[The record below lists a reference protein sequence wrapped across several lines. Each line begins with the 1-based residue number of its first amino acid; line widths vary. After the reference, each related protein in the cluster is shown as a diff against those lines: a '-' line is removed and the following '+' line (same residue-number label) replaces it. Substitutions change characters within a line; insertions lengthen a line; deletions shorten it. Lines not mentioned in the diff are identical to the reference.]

1 MSKKHSVAL
10 FVVLA
15 LMMLSALPASANV
28 LKSATATANCQG
40 YTLTATAADL
50 VKGKTYVIDYN
61 FALSCNGGSPVNVP
75 GSITFTATAKTQ
87 TVTASGTFPGLVG
100 SCVVTGTAALEVGKD
115 KVIVI
120 IINGV
125 SKAPLSCS
133 PITANCALIVAEQ
146 GVPITPVTL
155 TASGGA
161 GPPYTFTATG
171 LPTGLSISP
180 SGTISGT
187 PTVSGTFSYTVT
199 ITDSQGNTGTINC
212 SVTVNPPIS
221 VTCSATNTGE
231 VGVPFNS
238 GPITVT
244 GGVPPYTFSIG
255 SGTLP
260 AGLTLNT
267 STGAVTGTPTA
278 SGTFTIKV
286 TDSLGA
292 TGTGCTITINPPIS
306 VTCSA
311 TNTGEV
317 GVPFNSGPIT
327 VTGGVPPYTFSIGSG
342 TLPAGLTLN
351 TSTGAVTG
359 TPTAP
364 GTFTIKVTDSLGG
377 TGTGCTITINPP
389 ISVTCSATN
398 TGEVGV
404 PFNSGPITVTGG
416 APPYTFSIG
425 SGTLP
430 AGLTLNTSTGAVTGT
445 PTAPGTFTIKV
456 TDSLGATG
464 TGCTIT
470 INPPISVTCSATN
483 TGEVGVPFNSGP
495 ITVTGG
501 VPPYT
506 FSIGSG
512 TLPAGLTLNTSTGA
526 VTGTPT
532 ASGTFTIKV
541 TDSLGATGTGCTI
554 TINPPISVTCSGTT
568 AGIVG
573 APFNSGPITVT
584 GGTAPYTFSIVGT
597 LPAGLTLNAST
608 GAVTGTPT
616 ASGTFSIQVTDSLG
630 AVGTPTCPITI
641 STPPCLTSQLGAAAG
656 FSVLGLQGANIQLGG
671 QLQIAGN
678 VGIGV
683 NGQINVSS
691 GDSFPGTLFA
701 DPSAKVTISKGSGF
715 AGGVVTQSMTA
726 IQSAAMAEATLV
738 GSLSPTQTLSQI
750 QSAVTITG
758 NGGQN
763 VILVNGSVNLSRNQN
778 LTISGGANDTFIF
791 NITGGFDLNGA
802 NIVLKGISP
811 DQVLFYFPGSGNQ
824 IQINNGNTAGIFLAP
839 QRNISIMGGTHTS
852 EFISG
857 GSINLSSC
865 SGNTVV
871 NALPVCSPEQIA
883 LACPA
888 NSGIVGTPYSSELIA
903 TGGVPPYTFSIT
915 GGSLPTGLTL
925 TASNGDITGTPTV
938 ADPYSFTAQVVDS
951 TGSPAGTAS
960 NSCTITVTASPYSCT
975 IPPSGT
981 QVAAVKWSKFS
992 TQGSTDVVWINAHIG
1007 TPSGVPTNVVT
1018 TVQFTEVSLVMNGT
1032 TYALPDG
1039 FLIFDPSAP
1048 KTPTTTYNSA
1058 YAPNGSWTT
1067 TVNPSHLSDQIFF
1080 DGQALPV
1087 DSNLSGGGT
1096 ATVSFTTEST
1106 DDNFAFDWQWGAA
1119 AYSSWPGNNQAEILP
1134 YHGNLNAGSPQNSQ
1148 VQQSQIEGP
1157 NDGSGGCGG
1166 GNNYTGA
1173 FSGTGNGSCS
1183 GQGCK
1188 PQTITPY
1195 TQVNGASWQQT
1206 AGISVWPGSSV
1217 NLGPQPLNGGS
1228 WSWTGPNGFTST
1240 SRQINNIPLSWG
1252 TNTFVA
1258 TYNCSGGCQSQ
1269 QTFTINVEQ

>member
-212 SVTVNPPIS
+212 SVTV
-221 VTCSATNTGE
+221 
-231 VGVPFNS
+231 
-238 GPITVT
+238 
-244 GGVPPYTFSIG
+244 
-255 SGTLP
+255 
-260 AGLTLNT
+260 
-267 STGAVTGTPTA
+267 
-278 SGTFTIKV
+278 
-286 TDSLGA
+286 
-292 TGTGCTITINPPIS
+292 
-306 VTCSA
+306 
-311 TNTGEV
+311 
-317 GVPFNSGPIT
+317 
-327 VTGGVPPYTFSIGSG
+327 
-342 TLPAGLTLN
+342 
-351 TSTGAVTG
+351 
-359 TPTAP
+359 
-364 GTFTIKVTDSLGG
+364 
-377 TGTGCTITINPP
+377 
-389 ISVTCSATN
+389 
-398 TGEVGV
+398 
-404 PFNSGPITVTGG
+404 
-416 APPYTFSIG
+416 
-425 SGTLP
+425 
-430 AGLTLNTSTGAVTGT
+430 
-445 PTAPGTFTIKV
+445 
-456 TDSLGATG
+456 
-464 TGCTIT
+464 
-470 INPPISVTCSATN
+470 NPPISVTCSATN